1 MLKANSC
8 VHLPRNIE
16 IRSFLLGV
24 RRGVVISSLFSR
36 GKNVE
41 VNSCEY
47 GGSMMLNT
55 CGDKENSVSSKKMLA
70 VTSDMK
76 CLRRE

>member
-1 MLKANSC
+1 M
-8 VHLPRNIE
+8 
-16 IRSFLLGV
+16 RSFLLGV

-55 CGDKENSVSSKKMLA
+55 CGSQ
-70 VTSDMK
+70 
-76 CLRRE
+76 

>member
-1 MLKANSC
+1 MITKSEQLY
-8 VHLPRNIE
+8 VLPKNRE
-16 IRSFLLGV
+16 MRSFLLGV

-55 CGDKENSVSSKKMLA
+55 CGAKIILWTV
-70 VTSDMK
+70 
-76 CLRRE
+76 